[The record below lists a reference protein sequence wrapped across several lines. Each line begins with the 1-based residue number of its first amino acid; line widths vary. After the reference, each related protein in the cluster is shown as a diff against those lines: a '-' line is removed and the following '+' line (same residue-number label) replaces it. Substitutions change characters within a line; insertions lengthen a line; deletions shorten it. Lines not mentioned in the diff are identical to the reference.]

1 MWYILNNLPLEL
13 WFVCFFFKLISPSF
27 PSLIALSHWWRTL
40 LLFCSSFWVSWSMR
54 VSKQLQNTGHTFFFC
69 GWMWSCGGRRMI
81 LYIVPFIGWKW
92 DTVRLFLYYLF
103 HTFDEVMDSWFKIM
117 KYHCLYG
124 PSKVDCLDWIL
135 EVTYTSQPVLAS
147 YDSWYIE

>member
-1 MWYILNNLPLEL
+1 MWYILNNLPLVL

-69 GWMWSCGGRRMI
+69 GWMWRQEDDFMYSSFYRLEMRHCSPFSLLSFSYIWRSHGLMI
-81 LYIVPFIGWKW
+81 HNNEISLLVRTFKSWLPGLNLIG
-92 DTVRLFLYYLF
+92 DV
-103 HTFDEVMDSWFKIM
+103 H
-117 KYHCLYG
+117 
-124 PSKVDCLDWIL
+124 
-135 EVTYTSQPVLAS
+135 
-147 YDSWYIE
+147 